1 MLRRNNDNK
10 MVEEIKNAE
19 YLAEICKMT
28 PQINIGTQCGV
39 GKYRFHSIGYNSS
52 NELVLEFV
60 LLMDSRPDSEKIRY
74 NIGTRCFL
82 TATQYLFA
90 YQYNAIA

>member
-1 MLRRNNDNK
+1 MLRREDNTK
-10 MVEEIKNAE
+10 MVEEIQKAE

-28 PQINIGTQCGV
+28 PRIHIGTQCGV
-39 GKYRFHSIGYNSS
+39 GKYRFHSIGYRN
-52 NELVLEFV
+52 NELVLEFI
-60 LLMDSRPDSEKIRY
+60 LLMDERTDTESIRY

-90 YQYNAIA
+90 YEYNAIA